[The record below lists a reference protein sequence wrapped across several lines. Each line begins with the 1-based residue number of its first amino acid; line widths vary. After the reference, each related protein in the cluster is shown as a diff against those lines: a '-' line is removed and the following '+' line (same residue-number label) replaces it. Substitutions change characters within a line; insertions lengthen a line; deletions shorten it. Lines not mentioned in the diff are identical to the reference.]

1 VNPLPPKSFLD
12 GDHPRNRVPI
22 PRRNTGR
29 LDVSGVR
36 DMGFGRHQP
45 KPFAA
50 RDHQARLTIAERGRP
65 PECTTLLVIR
75 RAAFFDVFPEIPA
88 LEKVSTVVA
97 APAAQAR
104 QNSCGSRAPA
114 ASPASSLMRTSRCQL
129 KKWAQKACPRTCSG
143 IRPSVSKRCTRPG
156 SRNTRSAPTRFES
169 IRLLLL
175 AERRRV
181 RQRTACQ
188 RLQTPED

>member
-1 VNPLPPKSFLD
+1 METIVNPLPPKSFLD

-75 RAAFFDVFPEIPA
+75 RAALFDVFPEIPA
-88 LEKVSTVVA
+88 LRK
-97 APAAQAR
+97 
-104 QNSCGSRAPA
+104 
-114 ASPASSLMRTSRCQL
+114 
-129 KKWAQKACPRTCSG
+129 G
-143 IRPSVSKRCTRPG
+143 ID
-156 SRNTRSAPTRFES
+156 
-169 IRLLLL
+169 
-175 AERRRV
+175 RRR
-181 RQRTACQ
+181 RAGSPG
-188 RLQTPED
+188 TPKLLRVESPSGVPGQFVDAHIKMPAEEVGPKGMP